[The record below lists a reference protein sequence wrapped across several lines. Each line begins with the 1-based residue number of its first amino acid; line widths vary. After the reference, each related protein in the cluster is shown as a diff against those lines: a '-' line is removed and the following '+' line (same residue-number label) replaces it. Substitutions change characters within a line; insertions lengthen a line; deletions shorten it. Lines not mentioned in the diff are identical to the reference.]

1 MLNIKCS
8 LSDPNKNSIN
18 NLNYSCLGLPVG
30 IWKEKINS
38 NYFKTRAT
46 DFDQIKTVQM
56 VKSINHIH
64 LLLL

>member
-1 MLNIKCS
+1 MIFT
-8 LSDPNKNSIN
+8 DPNENSIN
-18 NLNYSCLGLPVG
+18 KLIYLCLGFVEG

-38 NYFKTRAT
+38 NYFKTIAT